1 MAAKLYGHA
10 DVHLSAEPFMARAAP
25 PVDEKCVEA
34 VFPASNRDRKR

>member
-1 MAAKLYGHA
+1 MVAKLYGDT

-25 PVDEKCVEA
+25 PVDERYVEA